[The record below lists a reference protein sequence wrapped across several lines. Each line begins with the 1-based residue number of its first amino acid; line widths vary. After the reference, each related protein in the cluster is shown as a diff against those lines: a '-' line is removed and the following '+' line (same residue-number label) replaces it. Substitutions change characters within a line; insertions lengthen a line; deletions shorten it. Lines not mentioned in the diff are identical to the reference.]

1 MVHKGEG
8 KGRVKKLSTL
18 WIFSGL
24 SKYKVFFLHL
34 EDAVD
39 DYEDDEDDITDLTDP
54 MESLRAKLGQVSRPP
69 QKFNVLEKFR
79 YRSDKMIV
87 RETFLLEDKVIE
99 R

>member
-1 MVHKGEG
+1 MDFQIKQAN
-8 KGRVKKLSTL
+8 LNCS
-18 WIFSGL
+18 SGL
-24 SKYKVFFLHL
+24 STGVCHNIKFFLHL

-39 DYEDDEDDITDLTDP
+39 DYGDDEDDITDLTDP

>member
-1 MVHKGEG
+1 MVCQNKQ
-8 KGRVKKLSTL
+8 
-18 WIFSGL
+18 F
-24 SKYKVFFLHL
+24 FFLNL
-34 EDAVD
+34 EDGDAVD